1 MKKKE
6 LEEKI
11 ERLYKALH
19 EAIGNEEEFGKI
31 SSEIAELQV
40 KKAIIKHEE
49 ESSYRQKKYKNSI
62 IDYNYS
68 FNNKIN

>member
-1 MKKKE
+1 MNKKE

-11 ERLYKALH
+11 ETLYKALH
-19 EAIGNEEEFGKI
+19 EAIGNEELFKKI
-31 SSEIAELQV
+31 NSEIAELQV
-40 KKAIIKHEE
+40 KKAIIKHKE

-68 FNNKIN
+68 FNNKF